1 MILHRPP
8 LLLML
13 LLLSSFL
20 VSAFLGADLENYI
33 LADPISATALFA
45 LGAGSALVNGI
56 SNAVSNRRN
65 YEYSNE
71 LNEYNSPV
79 NQRRRLEQAG
89 INPALALHA
98 GQLGSGNATQAPVH
112 NPYQV
117 DPSVMQ
123 QPVIDSQLANSN
135 IELNSENARY
145 ARARADSHAAEVN
158 ANILEQ
164 IQRVEN
170 MRVDQKEKRQMIRL
184 LTQQYN
190 YNQSTEEDNKRI
202 LKLSHDNMYEDLLT
216 KRFERDLQASQFA
229 LQQKL
234 TAANIQQLSALTA
247 KLATETSEMVKNGA
261 SQRDVNDWINKQASF
276 AVQGLSLDNDQKRK
290 LLPWIVAAA
299 KKDYSS
305 VYVGGLGK
313 FAAPSYVFK

>member
-20 VSAFLGADLENYI
+20 VSAFFGADLENYI

-98 GQLGSGNATQAPVH
+98 GQLGSGNATQTPVH
-112 NPYQV
+112 SPYQV
-117 DPSVMQ
+117 DPSVLQ

-135 IELNSENARY
+135 IELNTENARY

-170 MRVDQKEKRQMIRL
+170 MRVDQQEKRQMIRL

-234 TAANIQQLSALTA
+234 TAANIQQISASTA
-247 KLATETSEMVKNGA
+247 KLVTESSEMVKNGV
-261 SQRDVNDWINKQASF
+261 SQREVNDWINKQAKINID
-276 AVQGLSLDNDQKRK
+276 GLELDNRQKMK
-290 LLPWIVAAA
+290 LLPWVVDYA
-299 KKDYSS
+299 KKQ
-305 VYVGGLGK
+305 
-313 FAAPSYVFK
+313 SYVVKLGPLGTFEIPN